1 MRSVLV
7 ALLIVIFSGVHTAA
21 AFDAAHLD
29 MGGIMQTTAVNEG
42 QSGHGNDDQ
51 PHQMKCCENT
61 GEEGSESQLSK
72 CGADC
77 VSFVISSVDPFSVMP
92 ATPESHR
99 PPSLSALPVFSQDH
113 PPKRV

>member
-1 MRSVLV
+1 MHSVLI
-7 ALLIVIFSGVHTAA
+7 AFLIVVFSGVHTAA
-21 AFDAAHLD
+21 AFDAGHLD
-29 MGGIMQTTAVNEG
+29 LNGIKQMTVENEG
-42 QSGHGNDDQ
+42 QVAQGNEDRS
-51 PHQMKCCENT
+51 HQMKCCENI

-77 VSFVISSVDPFSVMP
+77 VSFVISSADPLSVTP

-99 PPSLSALPVFSQDH
+99 TPSLSALPVLSQDH